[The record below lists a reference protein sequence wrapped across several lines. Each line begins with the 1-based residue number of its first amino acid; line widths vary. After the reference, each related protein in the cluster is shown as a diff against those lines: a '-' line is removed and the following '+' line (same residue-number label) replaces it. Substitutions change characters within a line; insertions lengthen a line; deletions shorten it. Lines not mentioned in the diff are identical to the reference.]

1 MLYALYAKEARIDW
15 SASDVFRNEIR
26 VCVSFTWTASHSLRQ
41 ILVSYAQSKCFPRAI
56 AYLDSGAVNIK
67 GMVCALFWIS
77 ASHSVK
83 VSDVYSLQDFSK
95 AVESLKNKEASHI
108 VISPGQ

>member
-1 MLYALYAKEARIDW
+1 MFLYADGISQLAADSRFLRAVK
-15 SASDVFRNEIR
+15 VFSSSYRLLGFWRYEYQRNGM
-26 VCVSFTWTASHSLRQ
+26 C
-41 ILVSYAQSKCFPRAI
+41 LV
-56 AYLDSGAVNIK
+56 LD
-67 GMVCALFWIS
+67 L

-95 AVESLKNKEASHI
+95 AVESLKNKEAPHI